1 MYILCIDFSLSLE
14 ERLKNVDGLTDLEK
28 NSLMEHVC
36 SAYMINPLFI
46 YKEYLEYL
54 VFRNDIPLL
63 RRIRIAELCDL
74 GLTLLYLL
82 TRMLI
87 VHERIRCIEWFS
99 NSYLK
104 IHAYNVLFSKVD
116 IETQIQ
122 ILKNMYS
129 LPRVN
134 TNNILEWWMIHL
146 LDEKLDYKLR
156 SNCADAILNHSKNY
170 HQLSMAKEF
179 LGIKEISNSIYQHRE
194 NVHLF
199 LPNMKVL
206 EKILDHTESASLN
219 EIIDFIELL
228 ELNSEL
234 FWKRIVNDKTRFGKG
249 STLEQLMIKI
259 WNQLTPDLKKI
270 LIEDIYSSDEP
281 EEQWMCTTG
290 YYNRI
295 INVYQ
300 TMITDQTLFESR
312 KEFIYMLNQ
321 RINYYLSQSNEKD
334 DILLEMPEKGDEKR
348 IRYLTFKIH
357 SLPLV
362 IEELRNNFPNLS
374 YEEFDEYFSS
384 GLRLYET
391 TLD

>member
-1 MYILCIDFSLSLE
+1 MLCIDFSLSLV

-63 RRIRIAELCDL
+63 RRVRIAELCDL

-82 TRMLI
+82 TRMPT

-99 NSYLK
+99 NPYLK
-104 IHAYNVLFSKVD
+104 IHAYNVLFSKVE

-134 TNNILEWWMIHL
+134 TTNILDWWMVQL
-146 LDEKLDYKLR
+146 SDEKLEYKLR
-156 SNCADAILNHSKNY
+156 SNCADAILNHSQNSY
-170 HQLSMAKEF
+170 QLSTAKDF
-179 LGIKEISNSIYQHRE
+179 LGIREISDSIYQNRE

-206 EKILDHTESASLN
+206 EKILDQADSASLD
-219 EIIDFIELL
+219 EIIDFIEKL
-228 ELNSEL
+228 EFDPEL

-249 STLEQLMIKI
+249 TTLEQLMTKI
-259 WNQLTPDLKKI
+259 WNQLTSDLKEI

-300 TMITDQTLFESR
+300 SMITYQTFFDSR
-312 KEFIYMLNQ
+312 KEFNYMLNQ
-321 RINYYLSQSNEKD
+321 RINYYLSQSDEKE

-348 IRYLTFKIH
+348 ILYLTFKIH